1 MRDVFIIGS
10 KGIPARYG
18 GFETFVEKLTAGRQS
33 ENIRYHVACMDR
45 RDGISECHK
54 AECFHLRVPSIG
66 PAKAVYYDLRAFFW
80 CLRYIRKNK
89 IPHPIVYVL
98 ACRIGPFAG
107 YLAKKLGRLGGV
119 LFVNPDGHEWMRAK
133 WNACIR
139 RYWKISERLMVKH
152 ADLLVCDSRNIQ
164 KYIREEYAKYC
175 PRTVFIA
182 YGTSRGRETEKGRD
196 RLREWYQRFGLK
208 EGGYYL
214 VVGRFVPENNYQTMI
229 REFCRSDTGKRLVL
243 VTNVEKNGFYRR
255 LERETRFSEDQRVC
269 FAGTVY
275 DDELLWLIR
284 KNAYAYLHGHEV
296 GGTNRSLIDAR
307 SATRLNLLYDV
318 GFNREVGGDGALYWG
333 KRPGELKGLIEA
345 ADKMTEARRE
355 ELGEKARA
363 RMEELY
369 SWEAVIRRY
378 ESVFLGR

>member
-1 MRDVFIIGS
+1 
-10 KGIPARYG
+10 
-18 GFETFVEKLTAGRQS
+18 
-33 ENIRYHVACMDR
+33 
-45 RDGISECHK
+45 
-54 AECFHLRVPSIG
+54 
-66 PAKAVYYDLRAFFW
+66 
-80 CLRYIRKNK
+80 
-89 IPHPIVYVL
+89 
-98 ACRIGPFAG
+98 
-107 YLAKKLGRLGGV
+107 
-119 LFVNPDGHEWMRAK
+119 
-133 WNACIR
+133 
-139 RYWKISERLMVKH
+139 
-152 ADLLVCDSRNIQ
+152 
-164 KYIREEYAKYC
+164 
-175 PRTVFIA
+175 
-182 YGTSRGRETEKGRD
+182 
-196 RLREWYQRFGLK
+196 
-208 EGGYYL
+208 
-214 VVGRFVPENNYQTMI
+214 MI

-296 GGTNRSLIDAR
+296 GGTNPSLLEAL